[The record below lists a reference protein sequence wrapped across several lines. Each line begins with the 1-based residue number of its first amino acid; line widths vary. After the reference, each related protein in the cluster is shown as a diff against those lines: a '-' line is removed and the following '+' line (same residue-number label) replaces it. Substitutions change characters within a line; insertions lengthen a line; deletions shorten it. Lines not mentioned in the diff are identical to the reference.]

1 VATDSTSAS
10 GAATG
15 PKVDPA
21 RAAECHARADAA
33 RWRVSVA
40 RFHATLERAV
50 AKRFGDAAPGAGLD
64 TFLDGLHLEDLAL
77 AVGCADGDEEA
88 WETFVAQYRTELH
101 RAAAAAAGE
110 TDGDEIVDA
119 LFVDLFARGDA
130 ASPRRSLFEYFH
142 GRSRLGTWLR
152 ALIAQR
158 HIDRVRAT
166 RRLTPLDDVAEGD
179 ERLVDD
185 GCADPD
191 RTRLVQALHTA
202 LGIALAALAPR
213 DRLRLAYYHADGL
226 KLAAIGRLLSEHE
239 ATVSRKLQR
248 TREEIRAR
256 IDAQLVDDL
265 GLDPDQLRQCYEY
278 AIEDGGLDLGQLRV
292 VEPVRDG

>member
-1 VATDSTSAS
+1 VHDAPVASSSALSALDS
-10 GAATG
+10 
-15 PKVDPA
+15 A
-21 RAAECHARADAA
+21 RASALHARAGAG
-33 RWRVSVA
+33 RWQVSVP
-40 RFHATLERAV
+40 RFAAALERAL
-50 AKRFGDAAPGAGLD
+50 AKRFDGAVA
-64 TFLDGLHLEDLAL
+64 TAQAESFLDALHLEDLAL
-77 AVGCADGDEEA
+77 AVACADGDEAA
-88 WETFVAQYRTELH
+88 WEAFLTRYRHDLG
-101 RAAAAAAGE
+101 RAGAAIAGE

-179 ERLVDD
+179 ERLVDE

-191 RTRLVQALHTA
+191 RARLVQALHTA
-202 LGIALAALAPR
+202 LGVALAALAPR

-248 TREEIRAR
+248 TREEIRTR

-265 GLDPDQLRQCYEY
+265 GLDHDQLRQCYEY
-278 AIEDGGLDLGQLRV
+278 AIEDGGLDLGRLRV

>member
-1 VATDSTSAS
+1 VAKDSSTAS
-10 GAATG
+10 GATSG
-15 PKVDPA
+15 MRVDPA
-21 RAAECHARADAA
+21 RVVDCHARAGAA
-33 RWRVSVA
+33 RWRVTVA
-40 RFHATLERAV
+40 RFQATLERAV
-50 AKRFGDAAPGAGLD
+50 AKRFDAVATSSQIDA
-64 TFLDGLHLEDLAL
+64 FLDGLHLEDLAL
-77 AVGCADGDEEA
+77 AVACADGDEEA
-88 WETFVAQYRTELH
+88 WEAFVARYRADLR

-130 ASPRRSLFEYFH
+130 AARRRSLFEYFH

-166 RRLTPLDDVAEGD
+166 RRLTPLDEVAEGD
-179 ERLVDD
+179 DRLVEDRPS
-185 GCADPD
+185 DPD
-191 RTRLVQALHTA
+191 RARLVQALQVA
-202 LGIALAALAPR
+202 LAAALAALATR

-248 TREEIRAR
+248 TREDIRR
-256 IDAQLVDDL
+256 RVDEQLVNEL
-265 GLDPDQLRQCYEY
+265 GLDADQLRQCYEY
-278 AIEDGGLDLGQLRV
+278 AIEDGGLDFGRLRL